1 LKEART
7 AQAVSSD
14 AAELTNLRSAPRA
27 RSHAIRD
34 ERLSGYRKPTISAA
48 ADARIA
54 DSIRAAGAGIAIK
67 VAEKVLGSE
76 W

>member
-27 RSHAIRD
+27 RSHAIRE

-54 DSIRAAGAGIAIK
+54 HSIRAAGAGIAIK
-67 VAEKVLGSE
+67 VAEEVPRSE